1 MRNVGLIARRE
12 LMSYLG
18 SPTGTV
24 IVAAVLLI
32 DGLLFNGFA
41 LGGGRRLSAE
51 VMSDFFYFSS
61 GTTMIVGVLLAMRL
75 ISEERQNATLVLLR
89 SSPITNWEIVLGKY
103 LAALVFL
110 VALTLATVYM
120 PLLILVNGQVSFGH
134 LAAGYLGLALLGSA
148 TLAIGLFASTLA
160 RSQLVAAILGAA
172 MLVGLLV
179 LWLVAGVTDPPLAES
194 LRSLALYSQHF
205 DPFGEG
211 TIHTRDVVYYLT
223 LSYFFL
229 LASVRS
235 LDAQRWD

>member
-1 MRNVGLIARRE
+1 MRNIGLIARRE

-61 GTTMIVGVLLAMRL
+61 GTTMIVGILLAMRL

-89 SSPITNWEIVLGKY
+89 SAPITSWEIVLGKY
-103 LAALVFL
+103 LAAVGFL

-172 MLVGLLV
+172 ILVGLLV
-179 LWLVAGVTDPPLAES
+179 LWLVARVTDPPLAEI

-205 DPFGEG
+205 DPFGKG
-211 TIHTRDVVYYLT
+211 TIHTRDVLYYAT
-223 LSYFFL
+223 VSYFFL

>member
-1 MRNVGLIARRE
+1 MRNIGLIARRE

-24 IVAAVLLI
+24 IAAAVLLI

-41 LGGGRRLSAE
+41 LGAGRRLSAE

-61 GTTMIVGVLLAMRL
+61 GTTMIVGLLLAMRL

-89 SSPITNWEIVLGKY
+89 TSPLTSWEIVLGKY

-134 LAAGYLGLALLGSA
+134 LTAGYLGLALLGSA

-160 RSQLVAAILGAA
+160 RSQLVAAVLGAA

-179 LWLVAGVTDPPLAES
+179 LWLVARVTDPPLAEI
-194 LRSLALYSQHF
+194 LRSLALYSRHF
-205 DPFGEG
+205 DPFGKG
-211 TIHTRDVVYYLT
+211 TIHTRDVLYYAT

>member
-1 MRNVGLIARRE
+1 MRNVALIARRE

-41 LGGGRRLSAE
+41 LGGGPRLSAE

-61 GTTMIVGVLLAMRL
+61 GTTMIVSILLAMRL

-89 SSPITNWEIVLGKY
+89 SSPLTSWEIVLGKY

-110 VALTLATVYM
+110 VVLTLATVYM

-179 LWLVAGVTDPPLAES
+179 LWLVARVTDPPLAEI
-194 LRSLALYSQHF
+194 LRSLALYSRHF
-205 DPFGEG
+205 DPFGKG
-211 TIHTRDVVYYLT
+211 TIHTRDVLYYAT

>member
-12 LMSYLG
+12 LMSTLG

-24 IVAAVLLI
+24 VAAAVLLI

-61 GTTMIVGVLLAMRL
+61 GTTMIVGLLLAMRL
-75 ISEERQNATLVLLR
+75 ISEERQSGTLVLLR
-89 SSPITNWEIVLGKY
+89 SSPLTSWEIVLGKY

-148 TLAIGLFASTLA
+148 TLRWA
-160 RSQLVAAILGAA
+160 RKPC
-172 MLVGLLV
+172 
-179 LWLVAGVTDPPLAES
+179 D
-194 LRSLALYSQHF
+194 
-205 DPFGEG
+205 
-211 TIHTRDVVYYLT
+211 
-223 LSYFFL
+223 
-229 LASVRS
+229 
-235 LDAQRWD
+235 